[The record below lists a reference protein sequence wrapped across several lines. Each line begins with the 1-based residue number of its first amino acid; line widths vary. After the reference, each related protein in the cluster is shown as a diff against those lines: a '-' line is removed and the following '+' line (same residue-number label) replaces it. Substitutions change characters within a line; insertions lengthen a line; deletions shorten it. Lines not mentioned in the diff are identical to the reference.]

1 MHGKL
6 PSMQGVKC
14 ICTYVGVPLT
24 KQMGLVAGHPDLAH
38 GRTLLGVA
46 LAPSLSESTA
56 AFLFPTGR
64 PDFLKWR
71 KFYLSLSHDVFVCLI
86 WIFTSHLQSSWV
98 KPVLSYDKCALLK
111 DNNAVTPVRLKPAA
125 LRSWVKHSTTEPLR
139 SLYHMMWYITPCNKI
154 DKPLVVYRFGNFT

>member
-1 MHGKL
+1 MAFKIFFEKKGVCFEKISRRQQKHRKL
-6 PSMQGVKC
+6 PSMQSFKC

-64 PDFLKWR
+64 PDFLK
-71 KFYLSLSHDVFVCLI
+71 
-86 WIFTSHLQSSWV
+86 
-98 KPVLSYDKCALLK
+98 
-111 DNNAVTPVRLKPAA
+111 
-125 LRSWVKHSTTEPLR
+125 
-139 SLYHMMWYITPCNKI
+139 
-154 DKPLVVYRFGNFT
+154 